1 MPSSPCG
8 GFRSWRTAAQRVR
21 CRSMEHNAVP
31 QQRRLVTA
39 IPGPRS
45 LALMDRRRAA
55 VPSAV
60 GTTLPVFAA
69 RAAGGIV
76 EDVDGN
82 RFIDLAAG
90 IAVTSVGASSPRV
103 VAAVKDQADAFT
115 HTCFQVTPYEGYVA
129 VCEEL
134 NRLTPGD
141 HPKRTFLV
149 NSGAEAV
156 ENAVKIARSAT
167 GRQAVVAF
175 DHGFHGR
182 TLMGMSLTGKV
193 MPYKQGFGPFAPEVY
208 RAPYS
213 YPYRGTGE
221 LASTLAVLDK
231 TVGAANIA
239 AVVVEPIAGEGGFI
253 VPAPGW
259 LAGLAEWCNA
269 NGVVLIADEVQTG
282 FGRTGAWFACEHEG
296 VVPDIV
302 ATAKALGGGLPIG
315 GITARADLVDRVHV
329 GGLGGTF
336 GGNPFACAAAL
347 ATIAT
352 IEQDGLLDRAKH
364 IGDLILDR
372 LSALRTSYDVIGDVR
387 GRGAMLAMELVDAA
401 GAPDPALTARVAA
414 GCHSEGVLV
423 LTAGSYGNVL
433 RFLPPLVI
441 DDGLIEEAMA
451 VLEKALATEVTSQH

>member
-1 MPSSPCG
+1 MHSSPCG
-8 GFRSWRTAAQRVR
+8 GFRSWRTAVQRVR

-39 IPGPRS
+39 MPGPRPE
-45 LALMDRRRAA
+45 ALRAGRGAA
-55 VPSAV
+55 VPAAV

-103 VAAVKDQADAFT
+103 VAAVKEQVDAFT

-141 HPKRTFLV
+141 HAKRSFLV

-156 ENAVKIARSAT
+156 ENAVKIARAAT

-182 TLMGMSLTGKV
+182 TLLAMSLTGKV

-213 YPYRGTGE
+213 YPYRGTGD
-221 LASTLAVLDK
+221 LASTLAFLDK
-231 TVGAANIA
+231 TVGRKNIA
-239 AVVVEPIAGEGGFI
+239 AVGVEPIAGEGGFI

-259 LAGLAEWCNA
+259 LAGVADWCRA
-269 NGVVLIADEVQTG
+269 NGVVLVADEVQTG
-282 FGRTGAWFACEHEG
+282 IGRTGAVFACEQES

-302 ATAKALGGGLPIG
+302 ATAKALGGGLPLG
-315 GITARADLVDRVHV
+315 GITARA
-329 GGLGGTF
+329 
-336 GGNPFACAAAL
+336 
-347 ATIAT
+347 
-352 IEQDGLLDRAKH
+352 
-364 IGDLILDR
+364 
-372 LSALRTSYDVIGDVR
+372 
-387 GRGAMLAMELVDAA
+387 ELVDKVHL
-401 GAPDPALTARVAA
+401 GR
-414 GCHSEGVLV
+414 
-423 LTAGSYGNVL
+423 
-433 RFLPPLVI
+433 
-441 DDGLIEEAMA
+441 
-451 VLEKALATEVTSQH
+451 

>member
-1 MPSSPCG
+1 MHSSPCG
-8 GFRSWRTAAQRVR
+8 GFRSWRTSAQRVR
-21 CRSMEHNAVP
+21 CRSMEQDTVP

-45 LALMDRRRAA
+45 QALMDRRPAA
-55 VPSAV
+55 VPAAV

-103 VAAVKDQADAFT
+103 VAAVKEQVEAFT

-129 VCEEL
+129 VCEAL
-134 NRLTPGD
+134 NRLTPGE
-141 HPKRTFLV
+141 HPKRSFLV

-156 ENAVKIARSAT
+156 ENAVKIARAAT

-182 TLMGMSLTGKV
+182 TLLGMSLTGKV
-193 MPYKQGFGPFAPEVY
+193 MPYNQGFGPFAPEVY

-221 LASTLAVLDK
+221 LAATLAFLDK
-231 TVGAANIA
+231 TVGATNIA

-259 LAGLAEWCNA
+259 LPGLAEWCNA

-315 GITARADLVDRVHV
+315 GITARADLVDKVHP

-336 GGNPFACAAAL
+336 GGNPLACASAL
-347 ATIAT
+347 AVIET
-352 IEQDGLLDRAKH
+352 IEADGLLDRAKH
-364 IGDLILDR
+364 VGDLLLDR
-372 LSALRTSYDVIGDVR
+372 LNALRTSYDVIGDVR
-387 GRGAMLAMELVDAA
+387 GRGAMLAIELVDRE
-401 GAPDPALTARVAA
+401 GAPNPMLTARVAA
-414 GCHSEGVLV
+414 ACHAEGVLV

-441 DDGLIEEAMA
+441 PDELLDEAMT
-451 VLEKALATEVTSQH
+451 VLDKVLATETIGG